1 VAVYG
6 VLLSVLTCSVVYIIL
21 THSNVG
27 ALQQMA
33 GPVVIKVN
41 PGETQNFMWSLFS
54 DKNHTE
60 TVTISANGEGA
71 QFLSFPK
78 RVNLT
83 ANEVVNVPVTV
94 NIPSNYSGNSTLAPK
109 IRASEIGENNSNG
122 SSTINIEMAKVVSL
136 IVDHKINK
144 TS

>member
-1 VAVYG
+1 MVVYEF
-6 VLLSVLTCSVVYIIL
+6 LLSVLTCSVVIPTY
-21 THSNVG
+21 SSVG

-41 PGETQNFMWSLFS
+41 PGETQNFRWSLFS

-60 TVTISANGEGA
+60 TVYISANGDGA
-71 QFLSFPK
+71 EFLSFPK
-78 RVNLT
+78 LVNLT
-83 ANEVVNVPVTV
+83 ANEVVNVPVIV
-94 NIPSNYSGNSTLAPK
+94 NIPSNYNGNSTLTPK
-109 IRASEIGENNSNG
+109 IRASEIGENNTNG
-122 SSTINIEMAKVVSL
+122 GSTINIEMAKVVSL